1 MHLNLSRWF
10 INCELSGS
18 VSAFADLAMKEGP
31 MGLWNLWP
39 TPSAEAWAVLAA
51 FGGAEA
57 FLQLYLPGKTFYGP
71 ISPKG
76 NIPVYKVGRNG
87 CPYLSSLPFD
97 RTPHLTVTDVEA
109 GTKGRSV
116 DHGISTGCIHNSHPG
131 HL

>member
-1 MHLNLSRWF
+1 MMHLTLLPLMRFNLSRWL
-10 INCELSGS
+10 INCELNGS

-39 TPSAEAWAVLAA
+39 TPSREAWAVLAA

-76 NIPVYKVGRNG
+76 NIPVYKVGSNG
-87 CPYLSSLPFD
+87 APLVASL
-97 RTPHLTVTDVEA
+97 
-109 GTKGRSV
+109 
-116 DHGISTGCIHNSHPG
+116 
-131 HL
+131 